1 MIFQSAAIAKNKSRQ
16 QQATTKSIP
25 APVGG
30 WNDRDSLSSMD
41 EEDAVILDNFFP
53 LPSKVIIRK
62 GTTSWS
68 TGLGNQVESLMG
80 YRPQSGTAALFGAA
94 GTSFFNVTANGA
106 VGAAVVTGLTNSRWQ
121 HINVATSGGNFLMA
135 VNGSDKL
142 RGWDGLAWWTDGDGA
157 HDITGVDTA
166 TCIDIALFKRRTW
179 LIKKNS
185 SSAYYGPVDG
195 IAGAFTQL
203 DFGPIFER
211 GGTLTTMVGWSLDAG
226 IGIDDYAAFISN
238 QGEVALYKGSDP
250 SSATTWALVGVFL
263 VGSPVGFRCTAQFA
277 GDVLLIG
284 KDGLV
289 PLSKAL
295 QTSRLNT
302 SVELTDKI
310 QNTVSTSTTAY
321 ASNFGWQVIPFP
333 GENMI
338 VLNVPVGTGQQQQYV
353 MNTISGSW
361 CRFKGWAANCF
372 ELFGD
377 DLYYGGN
384 GVVYKA
390 WQGQNDAGVNINAE
404 ALQAFNYFGNRS
416 MMKEW
421 TLARPLIS
429 IDNNTGFVF
438 GINTDFD
445 MSPPVG
451 VPTFTATSAGQWD
464 VALWDVGIWGGDP
477 SVQKQWQSVNGVG
490 QCAAIHIVA
499 ATNVGR
505 IEWSATDYAYKPG
518 GIL

>member
-1 MIFQSAAIAKNKSRQ
+1 MLQTAAIARNKSRQ
-16 QQATTKSIP
+16 QAAITRSVP

-30 WNDRDSLSSMD
+30 WNDRDSLGDMD

-62 GTTSWS
+62 GEINWV
-68 TGLGNQVESLMG
+68 TGIGNQVESLMG
-80 YRPQSGTAALFGAA
+80 YRPQTGTAALFAAA
-94 GTSFFNVTANGA
+94 GTSFYNVTNTGS
-106 VGAAVVTGLTNSRWQ
+106 VGAAVVTGLTNARWQ
-121 HINVATSGGNFLMA
+121 HVNTATSGGNFMMT

-142 RGWDGLAWWTDGDGA
+142 RGWDGSAWWTDGDGS
-157 HDITGVDTA
+157 HDITGLDTA
-166 TCIDIALFKRRTW
+166 ACIDIGLFKRRVW

-211 GGTLTTMVGWSLDAG
+211 GGTLVTIVGWSLDAG
-226 IGIDDYAAFISN
+226 IGIDDYAAFISS

-250 SSATTWALVGVFL
+250 SSVTTWALVGVFL
-263 VGSPVGFRCTAQFA
+263 VGAPVGLRCTAQFA

-310 QNTVSTSTTAY
+310 QNTVSASTTSF

-338 VLNVPVGTGQQQQYV
+338 ILNVPVGVGQQQQYV
-353 MNTISGSW
+353 MNTISGAW
-361 CRFKGWAANCF
+361 CRFKGWPANCF
-372 ELFGD
+372 EIYGDELYFGA
-377 DLYYGGN
+377 N
-384 GVVYKA
+384 GVVCKA
-390 WQGQNDAGVNINAE
+390 WQVQADAGSNINAE
-404 ALQAFNYFGNRS
+404 ALQAFNYFGSRDTL
-416 MMKEW
+416 KEW
-421 TLARPLIS
+421 VLARPLVG

-445 MSPPVG
+445 TTPPTG
-451 VPTFTATSAGQWD
+451 VPTFTATAAGQWD
-464 VALWDVGIWGGDP
+464 VALWDVGTWGGDP
-477 SVQKQWQSVNGVG
+477 AVQKAWQSVNGIG
-490 QCAAIHIVA
+490 YCAGIHIVA